1 MQNRQTPLIIWVAT
15 IIGCVIL
22 GANIARINPNNASD
36 KTVSVQGEGKS
47 SLVPDIYTFSVSANE
62 TGSTTKA
69 VNEALALKINAAQE
83 VLTKN
88 NVDKK
93 DIQSQNVDISENRVY
108 NNNNSKVEG
117 YRGSHSLTIKVR
129 TIENAGKIIDDL
141 TAIDGLLVN
150 GGSYDNDDDS
160 ATLEAARSLAFEN
173 AKKKAEEL
181 AKLAG
186 MKLGKPV
193 SINETVIGGYNP
205 PMYYAREM
213 ALSDS
218 AMVPSTSINPGE
230 QELAVQV
237 NVVFELK

>member
-1 MQNRQTPLIIWVAT
+1 MNNRQTAAIIGAAT

-22 GANIARINPNNASD
+22 GANIARINPNNSSD

-47 SLVPDIYTFSVSANE
+47 SLVPNIYTFSITANE
-62 TGSTTKA
+62 TGATTKA
-69 VNEALALKINAAQE
+69 VNEAIALKMNEAQKILE
-83 VLTKN
+83 SN
-88 NVDKK
+88 NIDKK

-108 NNNNSKVEG
+108 TNSTSRSEG
-117 YRGSHSLTIKVR
+117 YRGSHTLTIKVR
-129 TIENAGKIIDDL
+129 NIENAGKIIDDL

-150 GGSYDNDDDS
+150 GGNYTNDDDD

-193 SINETVIGGYNP
+193 SINETVSGGGYYP
-205 PMYYAREM
+205 PVYYAREM
-213 ALSDS
+213 AMNDS
-218 AMVPSTSINPGE
+218 TAGTSINPGE
-230 QELAVQV
+230 QELSVQV
-237 NVVFELK
+237 SVVFEIK

>member
-47 SLVPDIYTFSVSANE
+47 SLVPNIYTFSVTANA
-62 TGSTTKA
+62 TGSTTKR
-69 VNEALALKINAAQE
+69 VNEAIAQKINAAQE
-83 VLTKN
+83 ILTN
-88 NVDKK
+88 NTIDKK

-108 NNNNSKVEG
+108 ENSSSRIDW
-117 YRGSHSLTIKVR
+117 YRGSHTLSIKVR
-129 TIENAGKIIDDL
+129 NMDNAGKIIDDL

-150 GGSYDNDDDS
+150 GGGYDNDNDTS
-160 ATLEAARSLAFEN
+160 TLEAARKLAFEN
-173 AKKKAEEL
+173 AKTKAEEL

-193 SINETVIGGYNP
+193 SINETVMGGYNP
-205 PMYYAREM
+205 PIYYAREM
-213 ALSDS
+213 AVSDS
-218 AMVPSTSINPGE
+218 AMGGTSINPGE
-230 QELAVQV
+230 QELLIQI